1 MLTET
6 EYSYLSI
13 SKQRYYVWEC
23 DIKDSSQWSNNTEV
37 NLQYS
42 ISRIEKQKKIVCGYS
57 SLYRFNFDY
66 FFLQKNPNIIETL
79 KLSTIFLH
87 LT

>member
-1 MLTET
+1 MLTKT

-23 DIKDSSQWSNNTEV
+23 DIKDSSQWSNNIEV

-42 ISRIEKQKKIVCGYS
+42 ISRIEKQKHIVCVYS
-57 SLYRFNFDY
+57 SLYRFDFD
-66 FFLQKNPNIIETL
+66 NIFYRHIP
-79 KLSTIFLH
+79 I
-87 LT
+87 